1 MMPVPPPK
9 ILELG
14 TAVAAT
20 LLNVTLV
27 IFAFVAEVFSHATPM
42 ITILSDPFPRVWDQ
56 FRDEMAVVEAVLLA
70 ALKEICAKAAD
81 GKKHATKASAMV
93 SMYPDLANLR

>member
-1 MMPVPPPK
+1 
-9 ILELG
+9 LEFG

-27 IFAFVAEVFSHATPM
+27 IFAFVAVVFSHATPT
-42 ITILSDPFPRVWDQ
+42 ITILSDPLPKVWDQ
-56 FRDEMAVVEAVLLA
+56 LRDEIAVVEAVLLA

-81 GKKHATKASAMV
+81 GKRHAANARAIV
-93 SMYPDLANLR
+93 SMYPDLNRR